1 MNIGEAERYLNK
13 ELIAI
18 YDERESYNIADI
30 LIENI
35 TGFNKSDRIIKKTER
50 LTEESENKL
59 QSGIARL
66 LKHEP
71 IQYIVNKAW
80 FYNMEL
86 YVDNSVLIPRPE
98 TEELVEWIVNDI
110 RKEGKDVFEKKPMK
124 SDETELLKIAD
135 IGTGSGCIALALKK
149 AIPRAEIW
157 GFDQSDVALNVARRN
172 GSSLDIR
179 VDFQGVNFLDCE
191 QHKFLPSVDI
201 IVSNPP
207 YISINDKSSLDANVV
222 NFEPH
227 MALFV
232 PENDP
237 LIFYKA
243 LIHYSRRRLHKNGRL
258 YMEINEEAGEE
269 IKKLFNDEGF
279 NQIEI
284 RKDLQGKNRMV
295 RVLI

>member
-1 MNIGEAERYLNK
+1 MNIGEAERYLSK
-13 ELIAI
+13 ELNAI
-18 YDERESYNIADI
+18 YSEREAYNIADI
-30 LIENI
+30 LIEHLTNL
-35 TGFNKSDRIIKKTER
+35 TKSDRIIKKNEIVTADI
-50 LTEESENKL
+50 ENKL
-59 QSGIARL
+59 QLCLSRL

-71 IQYIVNKAW
+71 IQYVINKSW

-86 YVDNSVLIPRPE
+86 YVDHSVLIPRPE
-98 TEELVEWIVNDI
+98 TEELVEWIVTDI
-110 RKEGKDVFEKKPMK
+110 RKEGKDVFGNKPQR
-124 SDETELLKIAD
+124 SDETDLMKIAD

-149 AIPRAEIW
+149 KMPGAEVW
-157 GFDQSDVALNVARRN
+157 GFDHSEAALTVARRN
-172 GSSLDIR
+172 GSTLDIR
-179 VDFQGVNFLDCE
+179 VDFQGVDFLDYE

-207 YISINDKSSLDANVV
+207 YIAFNEKSTLSPNVV
-222 NFEPH
+222 NYEPH

-232 PENDP
+232 PDNDP
-237 LIFYKA
+237 LVFYKA

-269 IKKLFNDEGF
+269 VKKLFNAEGF

-284 RKDLQGKNRMV
+284 KKDLQGKNRMV

>member
-13 ELIAI
+13 ELSAI

-30 LIENI
+30 LIEEL
-35 TGFNKSDRIIKKTER
+35 TGFNKSDRIIKKNEILEEGSKKKLEQALSR
-50 LTEESENKL
+50 L
-59 QSGIARL
+59 I
-66 LKHEP
+66 KHEP
-71 IQYIVNKAW
+71 IQYVINKAW
-80 FYNMEL
+80 FYGIEL
-86 YVDNSVLIPRPE
+86 YVDSSVLIPRPE
-98 TEELVEWIVNDI
+98 TEELVEWIIKDI
-110 RKEGKDVFEKKPMK
+110 QKDGKDVFVNKPVK
-124 SDETELLKIAD
+124 SDETDLLKIAD

-149 AIPRAEIW
+149 TMPRAEVW
-157 GFDQSDVALNVARRN
+157 GFDHSEAALTVARRN

-179 VDFQGVNFLDCE
+179 VDFQGVNFLDYE

-207 YISINDKSSLDANVV
+207 YISVNDSSTLNANVV

-232 PENDP
+232 PDNDP

-243 LIHYSRRRLHKNGRL
+243 LIHYSRHRLHKNGRL
-258 YMEINEEAGEE
+258 YMEINEEAGDE
-269 IKKLFNDEGF
+269 IKKLFNSEGM
-279 NQIEI
+279 NNTEI
-284 RKDLQGKNRMV
+284 KKDLQGKNRMV